1 MPLDLQKTFSTNN
14 TLTKNAFTCFYLSNI
29 LEPSKFDVVTIEG
42 VLEDIKSEKYKS
54 LIDALPDSLVDENA
68 YKLAKKKLPAWALN
82 GVFKD
87 KIANDCFIKSTSEF
101 HFEIDKLDKKQ
112 VAAIKKAIAK
122 QCPYIYALWR
132 SPSQRGLKGLIRI
145 ADDLIHSDADFK
157 QAFIQIEKALAALG
171 FVIDASCKDV
181 RRLCFVCSDK
191 DIYINEDAETFK
203 FNMSLWGQT
212 NLLFKDKTQGINYRA
227 LDGTTKALMNSP
239 TPETPREIAKLRS
252 MLGYISSDCS
262 YRVYR
267 DVVWAILSLEW
278 TCSEQLALDWSMTT
292 PTRYQEVAFYQLINS
307 YDKWHLNSPSMGTIY
322 HLARAGG
329 WDG

>member
-1 MPLDLQKTFSTNN
+1 MSEISLPLNDLELEKP
-14 TLTKNAFTCFYLSNI
+14 TCCYLPNI
-29 LEPSKFDVVTIEG
+29 LEPAVFHVVTIDSVIEA
-42 VLEDIKSEKYKS
+42 IKSGLYKPF
-54 LIDALPDSLVDENA
+54 IDALPDSLEDEKA
-68 YKLAKKKLPAWALN
+68 YALAKKRLPAWALN
-82 GVFKD
+82 GDFFSRVT
-87 KIANDCFIKSTSEF
+87 NSCFMKSNGLF

-112 VAAIKKAIAK
+112 VAAIKKATAK

-181 RRLCFVCSDK
+181 RRLCFLCSDK

-212 NLLFKDKTQGINYRA
+212 NLLFKDKTQGINFRA
-227 LDGTTKALMNSP
+227 LDETTKALMNSP
-239 TPETPREIAKLRS
+239 TPETPRETAKLS
-252 MLGYISSDCS
+252 TMLGHISSDCS

-267 DVVWAILSLEW
+267 DVVWALLSNDWDCAEKI
-278 TCSEQLALDWSMTT
+278 ALDWSMTT

>member
-1 MPLDLQKTFSTNN
+1 MPLDLQKTSSTNN
-14 TLTKNAFTCFYLSNI
+14 TLTKTAFTCCYLPNI
-29 LEPSKFDVVTIEG
+29 LEPTVFDAVTVNS
-42 VLEDIKSEKYKS
+42 VLEAIKAELYKP
-54 LIDALPDSLVDENA
+54 LIDALPDSLADEKA
-68 YKLAKKKLPAWALN
+68 YVLAKKRLPAWALN
-82 GVFKD
+82 GDFFSRVT
-87 KIANDCFIKSTSEF
+87 NSCFMKSNGFF

-157 QAFIQIEKALAALG
+157 QAFMQIEKALAALG

-212 NLLFKDKTQGINYRA
+212 NLVMVK
-227 LDGTTKALMNSP
+227 
-239 TPETPREIAKLRS
+239 
-252 MLGYISSDCS
+252 
-262 YRVYR
+262 
-267 DVVWAILSLEW
+267 
-278 TCSEQLALDWSMTT
+278 
-292 PTRYQEVAFYQLINS
+292 
-307 YDKWHLNSPSMGTIY
+307 
-322 HLARAGG
+322 
-329 WDG
+329 

>member
-82 GVFKD
+82 GEFSNKV
-87 KIANDCFIKSTSEF
+87 ANDCFIKSNNLF
-101 HFEIDKLDKKQ
+101 HFEIDKLDKAL
-112 VAAIKKAIAK
+112 VAAIKKATAK
-122 QCPYIYALWR
+122 QCPYVYALWV

-145 ADDLIHSDADFK
+145 ADDLINSDADFK

-191 DIYINEDAETFK
+191 DIYVNEAAQLFEFD
-203 FNMSLWGQT
+203 MSLWGHANT
-212 NLLFKDKTQGINYRA
+212 LFKDKAQSINYRA
-227 LDGTTKALMNSP
+227 LDETTKALMNSP
-239 TPETPREIAKLRS
+239 TPETPREIAKLRT
-252 MLGYISSDCS
+252 MLGHISSDCS
-262 YRVYR
+262 YEVYR
-267 DVVWAILSLEW
+267 NVVWALLSTDWDCAEK
-278 TCSEQLALDWSMTT
+278 LALDWSMTT
-292 PTRYQEVAFYQLINS
+292 PQRYEEPTFYQLINS
-307 YDKWHLNSPSMGTIY
+307 FNNWHLNTPTMGSIY

>member
-1 MPLDLQKTFSTNN
+1 MPLDLQKTSSTNN
-14 TLTKNAFTCFYLSNI
+14 TLTNTAFTCCFCPNI
-29 LEPSKFDVVTIEG
+29 LQPTIFDIVPIDS
-42 VLEDIKSEKYKS
+42 VLEAIKAELYKP
-54 LIDALPDSLVDENA
+54 LIDALPDSLEDEKA
-68 YKLAKKKLPAWALN
+68 YTLAKKRLASWALN
-82 GVFKD
+82 GVFKG
-87 KIANDCFIKSTSEF
+87 KIANDCFMKSNGFF
-101 HFEIDKLDKKQ
+101 HFELDKLNKKQ
-112 VAAIKKAIAK
+112 VAAIKRAIAT
-122 QCPYIYALWR
+122 QCPYVYALWE
-132 SPSQRGLKGLIRI
+132 SPSGCGLKGLARI
-145 ADDLIHSDADFK
+145 ADDLINSDADFK

-212 NLLFKDKTQGINYRA
+212 NLLFKDKTQGINFRA
-227 LDGTTKALMNSP
+227 LDETTKALMNSP

-267 DVVWAILSLEW
+267 DVVWALLSNDWDCAEKI
-278 TCSEQLALDWSMTT
+278 ALDWSMTT

>member
-1 MPLDLQKTFSTNN
+1 MPLDLQKTSSTNN
-14 TLTKNAFTCFYLSNI
+14 TLTNIAFTCCFCPNI
-29 LEPSKFDVVTIEG
+29 LQPTTFDIVPIDSVIEA
-42 VLEDIKSEKYKS
+42 IKSGLYEPF
-54 LIDALPDSLVDENA
+54 IDALPDSLVDEKA
-68 YKLAKKKLPAWALN
+68 YALTKKRLPAWALN

-87 KIANDCFIKSTSEF
+87 KISNDCFIKSNGFF
-101 HFEIDKLDKKQ
+101 HFELDKLNKKQ
-112 VAAIKKAIAK
+112 VDAIKKAIAK
-122 QCPYIYALWR
+122 QCPYVYALWI

-157 QAFIQIEKALAALG
+157 PAFMQIEKALATLG
-171 FVIDASCKDV
+171 FVIDTSCKDI

-191 DIYINEDAETFK
+191 DIYVNEAAQLFEFDT
-203 FNMSLWGQT
+203 SSWGQT
-212 NLLFKDKTQGINYRA
+212 NLLLKDKAQGINYRA

-239 TPETPREIAKLRS
+239 TPETPRETAKLS
-252 MLGYISSDCS
+252 TMLGHISSDCS